1 MLSRKEEIQLKKL
14 ACEIRKATYT
24 AIHSCGKGHIGG
36 AMSMVETLAVLYGK
50 EMNVNPANPKMEDR
64 DRFVLSKGHCGP
76 SLYAT
81 LALKGF
87 FPMSALETMNRGGT
101 ILPSHVDR
109 LKTPGIDFS
118 TGSLGT
124 GISLAVGSALGAKV
138 KGKAYKTYCIVGDG
152 ECDEG
157 QVWEAVMF
165 AANKKLDNLIVFVDN
180 NKQQLDGY
188 TKDVC
193 DLGNLGEKFESFGWN
208 QQEVDGH
215 NVNAVY
221 EAIEKAKAYSGK
233 PSVIIL
239 NTIKGKGCSYAEK
252 AGICHHLEMS
262 DAQYENETGIQNE
275 LIRKLCEEEQRCS
288 N

>member
-1 MLSRKEEIQLKKL
+1 MLDRKEVTELKKF

-24 AIHSCGKGHIGG
+24 AIHGCGRGHIGG
-36 AMSMVETLAVLYGK
+36 AMSMVEALAVLYGK
-50 EMNVNPANPKMEDR
+50 EMNVDPSEPRREDR

-87 FPMSALETMNRGGT
+87 FPMEALETMNKGGT

-124 GISLAVGSALGAKV
+124 GISLAAGSALAAKV

-152 ECDEG
+152 ECNEG

-165 AANKKLDNLIVFVDN
+165 AANKKLDNLIVFVDE

-193 DLGNLGEKFESFGWN
+193 DMGDLGAKFEQFGWN
-208 QQEVDGH
+208 TLAVDGH
-215 NVNAVY
+215 DVAAIDEAV
-221 EAIEKAKAYSGK
+221 KTAKENTGN
-233 PSVIIL
+233 PTVIIL
-239 NTIKGKGCSYAEK
+239 DTIKGKGCTYAEE
-252 AGICHHLEMS
+252 AGICHHLDMS
-262 DAQYENETGIQNE
+262 DEQYENETRIQDE
-275 LIRKLCEEEQRCS
+275 LIRKLCEEGA
-288 N
+288 